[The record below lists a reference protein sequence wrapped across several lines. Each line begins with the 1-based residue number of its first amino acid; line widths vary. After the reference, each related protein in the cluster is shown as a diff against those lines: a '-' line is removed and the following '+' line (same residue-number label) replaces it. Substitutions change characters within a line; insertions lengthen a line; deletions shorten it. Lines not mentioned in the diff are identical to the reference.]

1 MKFYQ
6 LSFLL
11 LLLWNAS
18 CQNAPKTA
26 GTQAPEPM
34 AGIRFIYQDLGTD
47 ASDIPHSVLL
57 LSENGGTTL
66 LDTLSLSLA
75 KIEKEKYAEMG
86 IPPEA
91 IDACG
96 GWFAGGGDYFYVVD
110 RNGKAVVYRGYQEEQ
125 DTEKGYHWT
134 AFKAK

>member
-1 MKFYQ
+1 MKFHH
-6 LSFLL
+6 LSLL
-11 LLLWNAS
+11 VLLLWNAG
-18 CQNAPKTA
+18 CKNTPKTTGA
-26 GTQAPEPM
+26 QAPEPV
-34 AGIRFIYQDLGTD
+34 ADFHFIYQDLGMD

-66 LDTLSLSLA
+66 LDTLSLSLT
-75 KIEKEKYAEMG
+75 KIEKEQYAEMG
-86 IPPEA
+86 IPAEA

-110 RNGKAVVYRGYQEEQ
+110 RKGKAVVYKGYQEEQ